1 MTISIISI
9 GWALFGAALGFMIWD
24 LPQYF
29 LPLLLLIP
37 IIILNIESKYSRFLF
52 ALGYWMAASWPVAAA
67 TKGFFHHQALV
78 PGVLMLS
85 VASLAQ
91 CLPFLLIKP
100 LSDAVS
106 LRNRIS
112 NILILLIG
120 VVPPL
125 GFFAWVHPLYALG
138 IPDNFYALLL
148 VLALLVLVFNL
159 TRAYSKIVVSL
170 AIVLFAYTQ
179 NYPINHVNPKSP
191 EHIAISTQLS
201 GPAPSTGTQPQLS
214 RFLDILT
221 DHNLRSES
229 GPPVSIYPENILGVV
244 DRDTLQTYSS
254 LMPVLS
260 GQFLLGASLLEQGE
274 LTNALVDPYSELVIT
289 ARVPMPV
296 GSWRPWDA
304 ENHHRSDILKTNVV
318 NINGVPV
325 LVLFCAEEYMPF
337 IWLTG
342 LIDRP
347 ESIVSVSNSW
357 WAGKNSA
364 VAQRQSL
371 HAALLSRIVGLPIYR
386 AVNE

>member
-1 MTISIISI
+1 
-9 GWALFGAALGFMIWD
+9 
-24 LPQYF
+24 
-29 LPLLLLIP
+29 
-37 IIILNIESKYSRFLF
+37 
-52 ALGYWMAASWPVAAA
+52 
-67 TKGFFHHQALV
+67 
-78 PGVLMLS
+78 
-85 VASLAQ
+85 
-91 CLPFLLIKP
+91 
-100 LSDAVS
+100 
-106 LRNRIS
+106 
-112 NILILLIG
+112 
-120 VVPPL
+120 
-125 GFFAWVHPLYALG
+125 
-138 IPDNFYALLL
+138 
-148 VLALLVLVFNL
+148 
-159 TRAYSKIVVSL
+159 
-170 AIVLFAYTQ
+170 
-179 NYPINHVNPKSP
+179 
-191 EHIAISTQLS
+191 
-201 GPAPSTGTQPQLS
+201 
-214 RFLDILT
+214 
-221 DHNLRSES
+221 
-229 GPPVSIYPENILGVV
+229 
-244 DRDTLQTYSS
+244 
-254 LMPVLS
+254 MPVLS